1 MLAKEKKAKSPF
13 RFGEKHTE
21 AKASYAFLMRKAR
34 THKTKGFRLAR
45 IYPSFGARPHSVS
58 YPRGEVS
65 DAKHSVLHKPPFA
78 FTPSQ
83 AQSAKRC
90 ASEREFLLF
99 LLSRTEGKLPSIK
112 DFLFLFLVSL
122 QETGAPRVAERKP
135 RGLSGNE
142 KEKSNWCAPHPPPK
156 KSCKPW
162 HAALAPKKQN
172 LITPHKLKNPF
183 AESKGIFDYS
193 ILIFAVFRYFKR
205 AFEESRSGSPSL
217 FRSS

>member
-1 MLAKEKKAKSPF
+1 MQTSLRSLC
-13 RFGEKHTE
+13 
-21 AKASYAFLMRKAR
+21 YFLMRKAR
-34 THKTKGFRLAR
+34 THKAKGFRLAR

-58 YPRGEVS
+58 CPRGEVS
-65 DAKHSVLHKPPFA
+65 DAKHRVFESTPFA

-135 RGLSGNE
+135 QRHKRGKNVRPTRSGE
-142 KEKSNWCAPHPPPK
+142 KKDPHPLPARAEK
-156 KSCKPW
+156 KS
-162 HAALAPKKQN
+162 
-172 LITPHKLKNPF
+172 
-183 AESKGIFDYS
+183 SS
-193 ILIFAVFRYFKR
+193 SVFLRRF
-205 AFEESRSGSPSL
+205 L
-217 FRSS
+217 H